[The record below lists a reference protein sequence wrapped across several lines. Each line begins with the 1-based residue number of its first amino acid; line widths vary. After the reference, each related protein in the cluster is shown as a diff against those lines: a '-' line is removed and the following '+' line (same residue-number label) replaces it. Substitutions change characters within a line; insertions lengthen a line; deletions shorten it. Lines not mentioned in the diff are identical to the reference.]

1 MKLYKSQSVLGICF
15 FIVVL
20 IISVSSTA
28 LAADLLSIQPVKY
41 DTGVVDEGVPAVM
54 QATVENISD
63 KEVRVGNVKAN

>member
-1 MKLYKSQSVLGICF
+1 MKLRKRQSVIGICF
-15 FIVVL
+15 LIAMF
-20 IISVSSTA
+20 IISVTGAA

-63 KEVRVGNVKAN
+63 KEVRVSSVKTN

>member
-1 MKLYKSQSVLGICF
+1 MF
-15 FIVVL
+15 
-20 IISVSSTA
+20 IISVTGAA

-63 KEVRVGNVKAN
+63 KEVRVSSVKTN